1 MELPDPKYL
10 VSHVGHDMQRFD
22 KKRWSRLLSSAV
34 VMRTNE
40 QGQHQ
45 IVFLSSSNPKK
56 GDFLLPK
63 GGWDKGE
70 DIKKAALREV
80 IEEGGVNA
88 QLAHGLGKV
97 KFEDAGKKYTYFAYL
112 MKANKIYDDWAES
125 IRYRL
130 WVSLDEA
137 EVMLARRGQKVK
149 VVKRAMAVNPFVD
162 THLGDCAK
170 RFDEVVSAPAKYV
183 PNNVTFAFS
192 FYGNPGVVQIGDRHQ
207 HAVDRA
213 SHTAEATAADAGLAA
228 CRRDDAGAEAGAV
241 RAHAQSLVAGEHSN
255 AGGAAIAH
263 AGRGGEGDDRI
274 VGGADFGPGKTTTSS
289 SNTKLVAALVRSKGL
304 AARGG
309 SVEVNSDGG
318 GADSIDAGAPR
329 DRDQDAAAV
338 QHSINELDSR
348 GAGVGHQRTADRDA
362 YVAATCGSDVEVIGG
377 EDDVDD
383 PATEAVRGRGQVAS
397 ARRQEHGNAGVVR
410 IVRGE
415 DGGENSDEGSGQQRA
430 STRRARPDDV
440 ADTSSQQDSGHTAH
454 NIETP
459 VAVINATRS
468 TTPRNRTPYTPTIE
482 QLYYKKMV
490 TFSPSKEL
498 WMKDKIYSQFQNAV
512 EAITV
517 AAVQRGIENYQALV
531 NAPNQPA
538 WRDLTD
544 KVMEGGLNLDL
555 PLDELEVASDEDAY
569 ESV

>member
-1 MELPDPKYL
+1 MRRKITPFAGMELPDPKYL

-70 DIKKAALREV
+70 DIKKAALGEV
-80 IEEGGVNA
+80 IEEVGVNA

-130 WVSLDEA
+130 WVLLDEA

-170 RFDEVVSAPAKYV
+170 RFDEVMSAPVKYV

-228 CRRDDAGAEAGAV
+228 CRRDDAGAEAGAA
-241 RAHAQSLVAGEHSN
+241 RAHAQSLVAGERSN

-289 SNTKLVAALVRSKGL
+289 SNTKLVAALVRSKGCTSESDNMTMV
-304 AARGG
+304 AAR
-309 SVEVNSDGG
+309 
-318 GADSIDAGAPR
+318 APR

-338 QHSINELDSR
+338 QHPI
-348 GAGVGHQRTADRDA
+348 
-362 YVAATCGSDVEVIGG
+362 
-377 EDDVDD
+377 
-383 PATEAVRGRGQVAS
+383 
-397 ARRQEHGNAGVVR
+397 
-410 IVRGE
+410 
-415 DGGENSDEGSGQQRA
+415 
-430 STRRARPDDV
+430 
-440 ADTSSQQDSGHTAH
+440 
-454 NIETP
+454 
-459 VAVINATRS
+459 
-468 TTPRNRTPYTPTIE
+468 
-482 QLYYKKMV
+482 
-490 TFSPSKEL
+490 
-498 WMKDKIYSQFQNAV
+498 
-512 EAITV
+512 
-517 AAVQRGIENYQALV
+517 
-531 NAPNQPA
+531 
-538 WRDLTD
+538 
-544 KVMEGGLNLDL
+544 LN
-555 PLDELEVASDEDAY
+555 
-569 ESV
+569 

>member
-1 MELPDPKYL
+1 MRRKITPFAGMELPDPKYL

-70 DIKKAALREV
+70 DIKKAALGEV
-80 IEEGGVNA
+80 IEEVGVNA

-130 WVSLDEA
+130 WVLLDEA

-170 RFDEVVSAPAKYV
+170 RFDEVMSAPVK
-183 PNNVTFAFS
+183 TRHFAAFCKVS
-192 FYGNPGVVQIGDRHQ
+192 SRNLIGRKNYASLIGNPGVVQIGDRHQ

-228 CRRDDAGAEAGAV
+228 CRRDDAGAEAGAA
-241 RAHAQSLVAGEHSN
+241 RAHAQSLVAGERSN

-289 SNTKLVAALVRSKGL
+289 SNTKLVAALVRSKGW
-304 AARGG
+304 
-309 SVEVNSDGG
+309 
-318 GADSIDAGAPR
+318 APR

-338 QHSINELDSR
+338 QHPI
-348 GAGVGHQRTADRDA
+348 
-362 YVAATCGSDVEVIGG
+362 
-377 EDDVDD
+377 
-383 PATEAVRGRGQVAS
+383 
-397 ARRQEHGNAGVVR
+397 
-410 IVRGE
+410 
-415 DGGENSDEGSGQQRA
+415 
-430 STRRARPDDV
+430 
-440 ADTSSQQDSGHTAH
+440 
-454 NIETP
+454 
-459 VAVINATRS
+459 
-468 TTPRNRTPYTPTIE
+468 
-482 QLYYKKMV
+482 
-490 TFSPSKEL
+490 
-498 WMKDKIYSQFQNAV
+498 
-512 EAITV
+512 
-517 AAVQRGIENYQALV
+517 
-531 NAPNQPA
+531 
-538 WRDLTD
+538 
-544 KVMEGGLNLDL
+544 LN
-555 PLDELEVASDEDAY
+555 
-569 ESV
+569 

>member
-170 RFDEVVSAPAKYV
+170 RFDEVVSAPAK
-183 PNNVTFAFS
+183 TRHFAAFCK
-192 FYGNPGVVQIGDRHQ
+192 R
-207 HAVDRA
+207 
-213 SHTAEATAADAGLAA
+213 
-228 CRRDDAGAEAGAV
+228 
-241 RAHAQSLVAGEHSN
+241 
-255 AGGAAIAH
+255 
-263 AGRGGEGDDRI
+263 GRVHRP
-274 VGGADFGPGKTTTSS
+274 AW
-289 SNTKLVAALVRSKGL
+289 AALAGWC
-304 AARGG
+304 ARFRAIIEALRMRTRVL
-309 SVEVNSDGG
+309 SHSDARTHVEI
-318 GADSIDAGAPR
+318 GARDSAP
-329 DRDQDAAAV
+329 
-338 QHSINELDSR
+338 
-348 GAGVGHQRTADRDA
+348 
-362 YVAATCGSDVEVIGG
+362 
-377 EDDVDD
+377 
-383 PATEAVRGRGQVAS
+383 
-397 ARRQEHGNAGVVR
+397 
-410 IVRGE
+410 
-415 DGGENSDEGSGQQRA
+415 
-430 STRRARPDDV
+430 
-440 ADTSSQQDSGHTAH
+440 
-454 NIETP
+454 
-459 VAVINATRS
+459 
-468 TTPRNRTPYTPTIE
+468 
-482 QLYYKKMV
+482 
-490 TFSPSKEL
+490 
-498 WMKDKIYSQFQNAV
+498 
-512 EAITV
+512 
-517 AAVQRGIENYQALV
+517 
-531 NAPNQPA
+531 
-538 WRDLTD
+538 
-544 KVMEGGLNLDL
+544 
-555 PLDELEVASDEDAY
+555 
-569 ESV
+569 

>member
-1 MELPDPKYL
+1 MRRKITPFAGMELPDPKYL

-192 FYGNPGVVQIGDRHQ
+192 FYGKLPV
-207 HAVDRA
+207 
-213 SHTAEATAADAGLAA
+213 E
-228 CRRDDAGAEAGAV
+228 RDI
-241 RAHAQSLVAGEHSN
+241 L
-255 AGGAAIAH
+255 
-263 AGRGGEGDDRI
+263 
-274 VGGADFGPGKTTTSS
+274 
-289 SNTKLVAALVRSKGL
+289 
-304 AARGG
+304 
-309 SVEVNSDGG
+309 
-318 GADSIDAGAPR
+318 PR
-329 DRDQDAAAV
+329 FA
-338 QHSINELDSR
+338 
-348 GAGVGHQRTADRDA
+348 
-362 YVAATCGSDVEVIGG
+362 
-377 EDDVDD
+377 
-383 PATEAVRGRGQVAS
+383 
-397 ARRQEHGNAGVVR
+397 
-410 IVRGE
+410 
-415 DGGENSDEGSGQQRA
+415 
-430 STRRARPDDV
+430 
-440 ADTSSQQDSGHTAH
+440 
-454 NIETP
+454 
-459 VAVINATRS
+459 
-468 TTPRNRTPYTPTIE
+468 
-482 QLYYKKMV
+482 K
-490 TFSPSKEL
+490 
-498 WMKDKIYSQFQNAV
+498 
-512 EAITV
+512 
-517 AAVQRGIENYQALV
+517 
-531 NAPNQPA
+531 
-538 WRDLTD
+538 
-544 KVMEGGLNLDL
+544 
-555 PLDELEVASDEDAY
+555 
-569 ESV
+569 